1 MSINATLIGQM
12 ITFALLV
19 WFTMKYIW
27 PPLFDSL
34 EERKKKIADGLA
46 AAEKG
51 QEAMQLAEKKAKGVL
66 KEAKEQSSEIVNLA
80 QKRANE
86 LVEASKE
93 TAKKEGERLILV
105 AKAQIEQEKQQ
116 AKESLRKE
124 VSALA
129 LRAAEQILSA
139 EIDKT
144 KHQDLLSKISNQ
156 LG

>member
-34 EERKKKIADGLA
+34 EERRKKIGEGLA

-51 QEAMQLAEKKAKGVL
+51 QEAMQLAEKKAKNVL
-66 KEAKEQSSEIVNLA
+66 KEAKEQSSEIVSLA

-86 LVEASKE
+86 IVEESKD
-93 TAKKEGERLILV
+93 TAKKESDRLV
-105 AKAQIEQEKQQ
+105 HAAKAQIEQEIQQ
-116 AKESLRKE
+116 AKESLRQE
-124 VSALA
+124 VAVLA
-129 LRAAEQILSA
+129 LRAAEQILGA
-139 EIDKT
+139 EIDHA
-144 KHQDLLSKISNQ
+144 KHQDIISKISNQ

>member
-86 LVEASKE
+86 LVEASKD

>member
-27 PPLFDSL
+27 PPLFGSL

-51 QEAMQLAEKKAKGVL
+51 QEDMRLAEKKAKGVL

-86 LVEASKE
+86 IVEASKN
-93 TAKKEGERLILV
+93 TAKKEGEQLILV

-116 AKESLRKE
+116 IKDGLRKE
-124 VSALA
+124 VAALA
-129 LRAAEQILSA
+129 LQAAEQILGA
-139 EIDKT
+139 EIDKS
-144 KHQDLLSKISNQ
+144 KHQDILSKVSNQ

>member
-34 EERKKKIADGLA
+34 EQRKKKIADGLA

-51 QEAMQLAEKKAKGVL
+51 QESMQLAEKKAKGVL
-66 KEAKEQSSEIVNLA
+66 KVAKEQSSEIVNLA
-80 QKRANE
+80 QKRATE
-86 LVEASKE
+86 LVEASKD

-116 AKESLRKE
+116 AKEGLRKE
-124 VSALA
+124 VAALA

-144 KHQDLLSKISNQ
+144 KHQDILSKISNQ

>member
-1 MSINATLIGQM
+1 M
-12 ITFALLV
+12 
-19 WFTMKYIW
+19 
-27 PPLFDSL
+27 
-34 EERKKKIADGLA
+34 ADGLA

-51 QEAMQLAEKKAKGVL
+51 QESMQLAEKKAKGVL

-86 LVEASKE
+86 MVEASKE
-93 TAKKEGERLILV
+93 SAKKEGERLILV

-116 AKESLRKE
+116 AKESLRTE
-124 VSALA
+124 VAALA

-144 KHQDLLSKISNQ
+144 KHQDILSKISNQ

>member
-1 MSINATLIGQM
+1 VSINATLIGQM

-34 EERKKKIADGLA
+34 EQRKKKIADGLA

-51 QEAMQLAEKKAKGVL
+51 QESMQLAEKKAKGVL

-86 LVEASKE
+86 MVEASKE
-93 TAKKEGERLILV
+93 SAKKEGERLILV

-116 AKESLRKE
+116 AKESLRTE
-124 VSALA
+124 VAALA

-144 KHQDLLSKISNQ
+144 KHQDILSKISNQ

>member
-12 ITFALLV
+12 ITFTLLV

-27 PPLFDSL
+27 PPIIAAM
-34 EERKKKIADGLA
+34 EERKAKIAEGLA

-51 QEAMQLAEKKAKGVL
+51 HEEIRLAEKKAKSVL
-66 KEAKEQSSEIVNLA
+66 KEAKEHSAEIIGSA

-86 LVEASKE
+86 VVEEAKLQ
-93 TAKKEGERLILV
+93 AKKEGERILE
-105 AKAQIEQEKQQ
+105 AARAQVEQEIQQ
-116 AKESLRKE
+116 ARENLRKE

-129 LRAAEQILSA
+129 LRAAEQILKE
-139 EIDKT
+139 EIDKA
-144 KHQDLLSKISNQ
+144 KHQNILNRAVEE

>member
-51 QEAMQLAEKKAKGVL
+51 QEQIILAEKKAKNVL
-66 KEAKEQSSEIVNLA
+66 KDAKEQSSEIIASA

-86 LVEASKE
+86 LIEESKDIAKRDVERV
-93 TAKKEGERLILV
+93 RL
-105 AKAQIEQEKQQ
+105 AADAEIEQAIQQ
-116 AKESLRKE
+116 AKEGLRQE
-124 VSALA
+124 VAELA
-129 LRAAEQILSA
+129 LSAAEQILGA

-144 KHQDLLSKISNQ
+144 KHQDIISKVANQ
-156 LG
+156 L